1 VVSEKGIGGFAMRA
15 RYELNDMNLTLS
27 NVTLRDAAESY
38 VLLKASDETGNE
50 VTIKISHEQAEY
62 LETEFKDLNRR
73 RHGYKPA
80 ELRRQDPVEES
91 REAEAEEE
99 YNLFNMDLFPDE

>member
-1 VVSEKGIGGFAMRA
+1 MRA

-38 VLLKASDETGNE
+38 VLLKASDESGNE
-50 VTIKISHEQAEY
+50 VTIKISHDQADY
-62 LETEFKDLNRR
+62 LEMEFKDVNRR
-73 RHGYKPA
+73 RHGHRPA
-80 ELRRQDPVEES
+80 EARRQDPVEEPK
-91 REAEAEEE
+91 EDAAEEE